1 MSGTCSH
8 RACMSCATESPTTA
22 APLSAAGGAEARRC
36 QAGPSLLA
44 SLRAMSA
51 VVYLRESLRLPVNRV
66 QQFLADAGLE
76 LS

>member
-1 MSGTCSH
+1 
-8 RACMSCATESPTTA
+8 
-22 APLSAAGGAEARRC
+22 
-36 QAGPSLLA
+36 
-44 SLRAMSA
+44 MSA